1 MTIKIDYLKLEKWE
15 KNYLGIETFEDKGKL
30 FFYLKFLKSKIFS
43 GLLGDVVE
51 AGVYKGTS
59 LISCALFM
67 KNHKTLK
74 KKLIWG
80 YDTFEGFPKI
90 SSLDEPN
97 NFTYLYKKNKI
108 SKIHYQKILKLRE
121 YHKVLKSNKISA
133 TNISTS
139 NNFENTSLNL
149 LKRKINFFKIVKNIN
164 LIKGEFKDTMKNKKN
179 LPNKISAGIID
190 CDLYGGYKVSLENF
204 WPRLSI
210 NGKLFLDEYYSLK
223 FPGPRFIVNQ
233 FIKKNK
239 NAKLIKEGVSAD
251 FERWSIKKTH

>member
-1 MTIKIDYLKLEKWE
+1 MAIKIDYKKLEKWE
-15 KNYLGIETFEDKGKL
+15 KNYLGIETLEDKGKL

-43 GLLGDVVE
+43 EISGDIVE

-67 KNHKTLK
+67 KYQNTLRS
-74 KKLIWG
+74 KLIWG
-80 YDTFEGFPKI
+80 YDTFKGFPKI
-90 SSLDEPN
+90 SLLDQPN
-97 NFTYLYKKNKI
+97 NFNYLYKNNKI
-108 SKIHYQKILKLRE
+108 SKDHYEKILKLRE

-133 TNISTS
+133 NNISTS

-149 LKRKINFFKIVKNIN
+149 LKRKIEFFKIVKNVN

-179 LPNKISAGIID
+179 LPHKISAGLID
-190 CDLYGGYKVSLENF
+190 CDLYDGYKVSLNNF
-204 WPRLSI
+204 WPRLSA

-223 FPGPRFIVNQ
+223 FPGPRFIVDE

-239 NAKLIKEGVSAD
+239 GAKLIKEGISAD
-251 FERWSIKKTH
+251 FERWSIKKIY